1 VQNVTGKALLIG
13 AATALA
19 ISVATPAQAASLIDK
34 GDTACARKNSAGRC
48 TYGIGAIWVY
58 KKGSNTRTLT
68 YVNAEIR
75 PAKTGASAR
84 WLYKKPGGKTHVG
97 KSWRKANKGS
107 NSTGTWSEIGWGSMK
122 AGTTAGPKFP
132 KNTLVCI
139 QWKGYEKKACLK
151 LK

>member
-1 VQNVTGKALLIG
+1 MQNVTGKALLVG

-19 ISVATPAQAASLIDK
+19 ITIATPAQAASVIDK

-48 TYGIGAIWVY
+48 TYGIGVIWQY
-58 KKGSNTRTLT
+58 KKGSNTRTVT
-68 YVNAEIR
+68 FVSAEIR

-97 KSWRKANKGS
+97 KSWRKAVKGS
-107 NSTGTWSEIGWGSMK
+107 NSTGSWSETTWGTMQS
-122 AGTTAGPKFP
+122 TTGPKFP
-132 KNTLVCI
+132 KNTQICI

-151 LK
+151 VT